1 MDYYVCYCFVLV
13 FYLKSVLRYRV
24 LILSGCHP
32 DTVYL
37 REQGCENPWLFLKPK
52 WVREQKEKLGNT
64 ALTVLLLSIVIYS
77 LAPV

>member
-1 MDYYVCYCFVLV
+1 
-13 FYLKSVLRYRV
+13 
-24 LILSGCHP
+24 LSGCHP

-37 REQGCENPWLFLKPK
+37 RERGCENLWLFLKPK
-52 WVREQKEKLGNT
+52 GVREQKEKKMGNT